1 MVLVKLEDV
10 IEFDWNEANKQKN
23 WLKHKVSIKEVE
35 DIFYD
40 SKRLLLEDIK
50 HSEKEKRFILIGK
63 TKKERML
70 FTVFTTRNEK
80 IRIISS
86 RDTNRK
92 EENLY
97 EEAVSVAKV
106 QKRGR

>member
-1 MVLVKLEDV
+1 MILVRLEDV
-10 IEFDWNEANKQKN
+10 IKFDWNEANKQKN
-23 WLKHKVSIKEVE
+23 WLKHKVSIREIE
-35 DIFYD
+35 DVFYD

-63 TKKERML
+63 TKKGRML
-70 FTVFTTRNEK
+70 FTVFTTRNK
-80 IRIISS
+80 RIRIISS

-97 EEAVSVAKV
+97 EKAISVAKV
-106 QKRGR
+106 